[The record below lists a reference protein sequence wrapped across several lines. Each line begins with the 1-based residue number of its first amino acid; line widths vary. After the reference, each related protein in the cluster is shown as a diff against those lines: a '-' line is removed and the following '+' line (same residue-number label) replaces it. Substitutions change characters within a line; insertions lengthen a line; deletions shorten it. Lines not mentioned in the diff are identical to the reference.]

1 MEVDWT
7 ERLRLAV
14 FRKYD
19 EKAVEANDEPQSVS
33 GLPASHEIEPF
44 ERWCLARDAQWVE
57 ADTFYDRKHLKT
69 PTPDLTYAFPILN
82 SPFTGFAAQET
93 LGTIFSLDVLRDLR
107 NDANIKLISSPTCG
121 LKNDDNGSPKS
132 DLNKTN
138 LMCFPWA
145 IVEIKHPRVNKTDIE
160 YCYCQAANDSAI
172 ALRMLGALFRKA
184 TGCLPADLPPIVA
197 ITCIGPELR
206 VWLTYNA
213 GTGGGREDDMNIS
226 MRCVY
231 ATHLELVWG
240 VHSSR
245 LIIKHMHVWASR
257 ILKPRICMYL
267 SLLASRRSLSNQT
280 LTTPSARSS
289 SDTEEDSG
297 AYSSSEESSI
307 LPDGSPSERKF
318 KSLFINKCAPDFVA
332 PDISSTPSPSRVYAL
347 KRTTTSTTKKSN
359 KNFTTP
365 SPPQGSASKMS
376 TSSNAKGSNKKSIP
390 DPRTPQSQT
399 HFEVRRGT
407 PSFTPI
413 LKLREETLGASRSQ
427 QTPLKSEKEPVPN
440 FESIGSLEVDALVIE
455 LEDLVANFQKLGV
468 SASSTPIQETRRSS
482 YFYIRCKALA
492 AISRPP
498 SGRGDETSP
507 RREFPVG
514 KRFGVED
521 DKQQFWNW
529 TLGASDYDHSADV
542 ALTLTLASIVLL
554 EYGGKLAMAIHEV
567 YDSPRG
573 ATMKNLEIE
582 KIQLDLRDIS
592 RGFCSIQPSKCATED
607 DLALCDLGAECH
619 SLALELLDVL
629 DSLKVPEGVVLRPW
643 VALRKTV
650 RSAVKARRIE
660 GLEERLHKLKSQLA
674 VRMLGALRNEQS
686 SLSCQMRQYKQCAER
701 WQRDNIACFNSAE
714 ASLQSALECFRKETK
729 ALQTSV
735 RNDQKYQSQGL
746 SALEV
751 SLTDLTRQVTAM
763 QTLTATVSRNDCV
776 LRNLTFPEMAARY
789 KGIPQAYKTTYSW
802 IFEDNGIFQRWL
814 TMSDKTFWI
823 GGKAGSG
830 KSTFMKFLANHPTTK
845 SGLQQWSEGRRL
857 VIADHYMWN
866 PGAPMQKSK
875 EGLLRN
881 LLFQILRQC
890 PDLIETAFPSRS
902 SFSDFVNRH
911 ADSWT
916 ESELAGALD
925 LVLNH
930 QAQIT
935 SFCFFLDGLDE
946 YSDPTLELIRY
957 LESLST
963 RPHVKLCVSSR
974 PWNEFHQAYGQIA
987 DHHLTLQHL
996 TRTDIKNYIV
1006 GELIN
1011 DPLFINLAPGAEYTD
1026 SITKKILNRAQGV
1039 FLWVRL
1045 VVRDLRQALAE
1056 GDDTKQLDLRLEA
1069 LPSDLES
1076 YFGRMLYSLNPV
1088 RRRQAARALLVMLH
1102 ASGPLKAA
1110 VLCYLDEELE
1120 SYSNVATSRLRIDK
1134 QTMLR
1139 RINQWGRDFVQITVA
1154 PSWGGSGP
1162 FSTALAYDAGFMHR
1176 TMNDFLMEKG
1186 MQDELWKLSGSDFD
1200 PRTTLCRIHICLA
1213 GALDPSKCEYDI
1225 SKSSKAFLDIA
1236 GEVMRFAKE
1245 CELHKGA
1252 TPFEI
1257 LDILDRIGEHHL
1269 ATYADGLNRDHWTT
1283 GCLSYFRPYHDGRL
1297 HDITYQSSF
1306 LAYAAN
1312 FGLNIYLE
1320 AKLSCSRLSQDKLSL
1335 ILDATLRNKYLHAP
1349 MATRWIPN
1357 GRMVEMLL
1365 EYGAKPTYVIT
1376 NSNYDGVPQTI
1387 WSAFIEDL
1395 WRLSKEPL
1403 AASGEF
1409 AHMIKMLL
1417 RAGVGSFGVTRDDS
1431 VSVFNHFASC
1441 CHPDEWAELREAL
1454 EKAYSRTDGIS
1465 HARHFQALTTRLQN
1479 AVTSTSLYKEFIPGK
1494 CWKWIGTVLILV
1506 VLALVWFWQR

>member
-1 MEVDWT
+1 MVD
-7 ERLRLAV
+7 A
-14 FRKYD
+14 
-19 EKAVEANDEPQSVS
+19 
-33 GLPASHEIEPF
+33 
-44 ERWCLARDAQWVE
+44 
-57 ADTFYDRKHLKT
+57 
-69 PTPDLTYAFPILN
+69 
-82 SPFTGFAAQET
+82 
-93 LGTIFSLDVLRDLR
+93 
-107 NDANIKLISSPTCG
+107 
-121 LKNDDNGSPKS
+121 
-132 DLNKTN
+132 
-138 LMCFPWA
+138 
-145 IVEIKHPRVNKTDIE
+145 
-160 YCYCQAANDSAI
+160 
-172 ALRMLGALFRKA
+172 
-184 TGCLPADLPPIVA
+184 
-197 ITCIGPELR
+197 
-206 VWLTYNA
+206 
-213 GTGGGREDDMNIS
+213 
-226 MRCVY
+226 
-231 ATHLELVWG
+231 
-240 VHSSR
+240 
-245 LIIKHMHVWASR
+245 
-257 ILKPRICMYL
+257 
-267 SLLASRRSLSNQT
+267 
-280 LTTPSARSS
+280 
-289 SDTEEDSG
+289 
-297 AYSSSEESSI
+297 
-307 LPDGSPSERKF
+307 
-318 KSLFINKCAPDFVA
+318 
-332 PDISSTPSPSRVYAL
+332 
-347 KRTTTSTTKKSN
+347 
-359 KNFTTP
+359 
-365 SPPQGSASKMS
+365 
-376 TSSNAKGSNKKSIP
+376 
-390 DPRTPQSQT
+390 
-399 HFEVRRGT
+399 
-407 PSFTPI
+407 
-413 LKLREETLGASRSQ
+413 
-427 QTPLKSEKEPVPN
+427 
-440 FESIGSLEVDALVIE
+440 IGSL
-455 LEDLVANFQKLGV
+455 G
-468 SASSTPIQETRRSS
+468 
-482 YFYIRCKALA
+482 LA
-492 AISRPP
+492 ANIL
-498 SGRGDETSP
+498 
-507 RREFPVG
+507 
-514 KRFGVED
+514 
-521 DKQQFWNW
+521 Q
-529 TLGASDYDHSADV
+529 
-542 ALTLTLASIVLL
+542 LL

-814 TMSDKTFWI
+814 TMSNKTFWI

-902 SFSDFVNRH
+902 SFSDFLNRH

-1076 YFGRMLYSLNPV
+1076 FFKRMLHTLSPV
-1088 RRRQAARALLVMLH
+1088 CRRQAARALLVMLY
-1102 ASGPLKAA
+1102 SPEPLKAA
-1110 VLCYLDEELE
+1110 VLCYLDEKLE
-1120 SYSNVATSRLRIDK
+1120 DQSSVATSRLRID
-1134 QTMLR
+1134 QETMLR
-1139 RINQWGRDFVQITVA
+1139 KINQWGRDFVQITVA
-1154 PSWGGSGP
+1154 ASLQGWGP
-1162 FSTALAYDAGFMHR
+1162 FTIALAYSADFMHR
-1176 TMNDFLMEKG
+1176 TMKDFLMEKE
-1186 MQDELWKLSGSDFD
+1186 MQDELCKLSGSDFD
-1200 PRTTLCRIHICLA
+1200 PRTALCTIHICLFN
-1213 GALDPSKCEYDI
+1213 ALDPLACEYDLQ
-1225 SKSSKAFLDIA
+1225 KSSGAFRYCA
-1236 GEVMRFAKE
+1236 GLVMLFAKE
-1245 CELHKGA
+1245 CELHKK
-1252 TPFEI
+1252 TLPFEI
-1257 LDILDRIGEHHL
+1257 LDILDRVGVRHL
-1269 ATYADGLNRDHWTT
+1269 AATADGVYQDHWTI
-1283 GCLSYFRPYHDGRL
+1283 GCLSYFRPYHHGRL
-1297 HDITYQSSF
+1297 RDIKYQSSF

-1320 AKLSCSRLSQDKLSL
+1320 TKLASSKLSQDELSL
-1335 ILDATLRNKYLHAP
+1335 ILDAVLRYKYCSAP
-1349 MATRWIPN
+1349 MGTSRIPDF
-1357 GRMVEMLL
+1357 RMVKLLL
-1365 EYGAKPTYVIT
+1365 EYGAQPSYVLT

-1387 WSAFIEDL
+1387 WSAFIEDF
-1395 WRLSKEPL
+1395 WRLSEERL
-1403 AASGEF
+1403 AGNGEF
-1409 AHMIKMLL
+1409 AQMIKMLL
-1417 RAGVGSFGVTRDDS
+1417 HAGVGSFGVAREDS
-1431 VSVFNHFASC
+1431 ASVFNHFASR

-1454 EKAYSRTDGIS
+1454 EKAYSQNDEIPPF
-1465 HARHFQALTTRLQN
+1465 RHSQALPTLLQN
-1479 AVTSTSLYKEFIPGK
+1479 VMTSIVTYGELVPSES
-1494 CWKWIGTVLILV
+1494 WKWIRTALTLT
-1506 VLALVWFWQR
+1506 VLALVCLWHR